1 MRMKIMKFADE
12 HPYLIV
18 IYSGLV
24 ASAFWI
30 TIEYI
35 VNRDFLPRGIYSL
48 MFYYVI
54 ELSIVKLKSKK

>member
-1 MRMKIMKFADE
+1 MLIKIMKFADD

-18 IYSGLV
+18 IYSGLFG
-24 ASAFWI
+24 SAFGI

-35 VNRDFLPRGIYSL
+35 VNRDFLPSGIYSL